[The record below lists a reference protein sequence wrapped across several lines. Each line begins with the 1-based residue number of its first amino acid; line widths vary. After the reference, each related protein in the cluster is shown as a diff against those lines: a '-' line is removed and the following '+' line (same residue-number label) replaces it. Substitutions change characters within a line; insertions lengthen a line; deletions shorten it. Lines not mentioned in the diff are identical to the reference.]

1 VLRDGFGTEHAIIY
15 KREADLVTEIDEEAE
30 RVIRDELLG
39 TFPSYRMLV
48 EESSRVR
55 RKPAGSE
62 GSLLDRGPLG
72 RHHQLRSWVTH
83 HLRLR
88 SVRESRRGGAG
99 VLRKQR
105 IPLTNRAQQRPPR

>member
-1 VLRDGFGTEHAIIY
+1 VGEVLRDGFGTEHAIIY

-55 RKPAGSE
+55 RKPAGSWTPWTAPSTTFM
-62 GSLLDRGPLG
+62 GNPSSASP
-72 RHHQLRSWVTH
+72 
-83 HLRLR
+83 
-88 SVRESRRGGAG
+88 
-99 VLRKQR
+99 
-105 IPLTNRAQQRPPR
+105 